1 MDKMKALFQKQ
12 FDRIPGLNWSIII
25 SGLAFGVI
33 GVVLVSFGNPKNT
46 GVCVSCFLEGI
57 AGSIGLH
64 ANERMMYIRPE
75 IIGFIIGAFIIA
87 MVGKDFKPSGGSAPM
102 IRFLLGFF
110 TIVGSAVFMGCP
122 IKMLFRFTAGDLTA
136 LAAFVGLIAGIWV
149 GVLFMREGF
158 YLGDENPV
166 GKLNGW
172 IIPLCAVLLLIFVVV
187 KPSFITESIRG
198 PGAVYAPLL
207 IALAAGLI
215 LGGLTQRSRFC
226 IVGSLRNFL
235 LANDKSLMVGII
247 LMLAAALITSIITG
261 QFHLGMNDQ
270 PGSHL
275 SHGWS
280 FMGMF
285 LTGFASVLLGGCPYR
300 QLILAGEGNTDSG
313 VATLGMLAAAGIVH
327 SWYLASSTAGPT
339 FNGKIAVLVGTAFC
353 FVLALTSRE

>member
-1 MDKMKALFQKQ
+1 MKSLIRKA

-25 SGLAFGVI
+25 SGIAFGVI
-33 GVVLVSFGNPKNT
+33 GVMLVVFGNPANT

-64 ANERMMYIRPE
+64 GNPRMMYIRPE
-75 IIGFIIGAFIIA
+75 IIGFILGAFIIA
-87 MVGKDFKPSGGSAPM
+87 LLGKDFKPSGGSSPV

-110 TIVGSAVFMGCP
+110 TIVGSAMFIGCP
-122 IKMLFRFTAGDLTA
+122 IKMLFRFSAGDLTA
-136 LAAFVGLIAGIWV
+136 IAAILGLVAGIWL
-149 GVLFMREGF
+149 GVMFMREGF
-158 YLGDENPV
+158 YLGDENRV

-172 IIPLCAVLLLIFVVV
+172 IIPLGAMLLLIFLVV
-187 KPSFITESIRG
+187 KPSFITESTRG
-198 PGAVYAPLL
+198 PGAVHAPLL

-215 LGGLTQRSRFC
+215 LGGITQRSRFC
-226 IVGSLRNFL
+226 VVGSLRNFL
-235 LANDKSLMVGII
+235 LANDKSLMVGIV
-247 LMLAAALITSIITG
+247 LMIISAVVANMVTG

-280 FMGMF
+280 FLGMF

-313 VATLGMLAAAGIVH
+313 VATLGMLTAGGIVH
-327 SWYLASSTAGPT
+327 NWSLASSTAGPT
-339 FNGKIAVLVGTAFC
+339 FNGKIAVLVGIAFC
-353 FVLALTSRE
+353 FILALMNRE